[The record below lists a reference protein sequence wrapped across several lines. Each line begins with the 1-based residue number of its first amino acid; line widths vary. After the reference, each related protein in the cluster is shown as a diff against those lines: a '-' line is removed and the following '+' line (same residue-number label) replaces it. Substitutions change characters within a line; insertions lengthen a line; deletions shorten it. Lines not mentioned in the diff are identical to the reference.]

1 MDSQDTILDFTGE
14 RMVPEKAADVTFW
27 EHIYRYRFA
36 LPFVKGKRVLDI
48 ACGEGYGSAA
58 LQKAGAASVIGVDIS
73 PETCAHAHRKYGID
87 ARVGDATKIPLP
99 DNSVDV
105 VVSFETIEH
114 LENPGGFVDECARV
128 LAKDG
133 VAIIS
138 TPNLEVYRA
147 SSGENPFHFSE
158 MSESEFVELLESRF
172 EHCTLY
178 SQRSQRAAWW
188 SLRGLSSPTWP
199 LLYVRGLGRL
209 SNRLRTIYGERSIER
224 QTNRFRGYPVEAIR
238 RTDKPLSR
246 LFNSYEVRRHRAFH
260 QEEPTYLIAVV
271 SRPK

>member
-1 MDSQDTILDFTGE
+1 MDSQATFLDYTGE

-36 LPFVKGKRVLDI
+36 TQFVKGKRVLDI

-58 LQKAGAASVIGVDIS
+58 LQKAGAANVIGVDIS
-73 PETCAHAHRKYGID
+73 EEACTHARRKYSID
-87 ARVGDATKIPLP
+87 ARVGDAEAIPLE

-114 LENPGGFVDECARV
+114 VNEPARFVDECARV
-128 LAKDG
+128 LTKDG
-133 VAIIS
+133 MAIIS
-138 TPNLEVYRA
+138 TPNVEIYHIH
-147 SSGENPFHFSE
+147 SPDNPFHSSE
-158 MSESEFVELLESRF
+158 MSEEEFVELLKSRF

-188 SLRGLSSPTWP
+188 SLRGLSSETWP
-199 LLYVRGLGRL
+199 LLYVSGLGRL
-209 SNRLRTIYGERSIER
+209 GNRLRTIYGERSINR
-224 QTNRFRGYPVEAIR
+224 NTNRFRSKPVTAIGH
-238 RTDKPLSR
+238 TDKPLSG
-246 LFNSYEVRRHRAFH
+246 LFNSYQVRRHQPFH

-271 SRPK
+271 SHPK